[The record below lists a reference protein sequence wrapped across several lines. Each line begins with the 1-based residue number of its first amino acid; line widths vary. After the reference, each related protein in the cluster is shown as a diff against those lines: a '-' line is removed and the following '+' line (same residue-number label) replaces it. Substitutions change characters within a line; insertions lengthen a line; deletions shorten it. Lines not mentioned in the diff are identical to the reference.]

1 MKMIEP
7 VNIVREAD
15 IIWKNRIARFYSKY
29 GMFLILVVMIILS
42 TAISDI
48 FLTRTNI
55 SNVLRNM
62 AVSSLAAFGVTFL
75 LILGMIDL
83 SSGSVMALAGC
94 ICCIVIRDTGSLV
107 LGFSSG
113 ILIGG
118 LTGIFNGAIVA
129 YLRIPAFIITLATME
144 MARGAALLVTDGYPV
159 AGMGN
164 TFKIFG
170 QGYVDS
176 WNIVPT
182 PIVVMFIFLAVSFV
196 ILNRTKLGRY
206 VFAVGGNEN
215 AARASG
221 VNIKRT
227 IISAFVINGLMVG
240 LAGIML
246 MSRINSGQPSGAVGY
261 EFDAITAAVVGG
273 TSLMGGSGTMIGTF
287 IGGLIVGVLNNMLN
301 LQQVSSFWQMV
312 VKGAIIALAVI
323 VDFKTKAILQ
333 KQSS

>member
-1 MKMIEP
+1 M
-7 VNIVREAD
+7 
-15 IIWKNRIARFYSKY
+15 
-29 GMFLILVVMIILS
+29 
-42 TAISDI
+42 
-48 FLTRTNI
+48 
-55 SNVLRNM
+55 
-62 AVSSLAAFGVTFL
+62 
-75 LILGMIDL
+75 
-83 SSGSVMALAGC
+83 
-94 ICCIVIRDTGSLV
+94 
-107 LGFSSG
+107 
-113 ILIGG
+113 
-118 LTGIFNGAIVA
+118 
-129 YLRIPAFIITLATME
+129 
-144 MARGAALLVTDGYPV
+144 
-159 AGMGN
+159 
-164 TFKIFG
+164 
-170 QGYVDS
+170 DS

>member
-1 MKMIEP
+1 MENNVSI
-7 VNIVREAD
+7 NIVREANVL
-15 IIWKNRIARFYSKY
+15 WKIKIARFYSQY
-29 GMFLILVVMIILS
+29 GMFLILIVILIIA
-42 TAISDI
+42 TAISDV

-94 ICCIVIRDTGSLV
+94 VCCIIIRETGSLV
-107 LGFSSG
+107 LGISAG
-113 ILIGG
+113 IFVGG
-118 LTGIFNGAIVA
+118 ISGIFNGSIVA
-129 YLRIPAFIITLATME
+129 YLRIPAFIMTLATMW
-144 MARGAALLVTDGYPV
+144 MARGAAMLITDGYPV
-159 AGMGN
+159 AGMGD

-170 QGYVDS
+170 QGYVDG

-182 PIVVMFIFLAVSFV
+182 PIVVMFIFLVVSSV
-196 ILNRTKLGRY
+196 LLNRTQLGRY
-206 VFAVGGNEN
+206 IFAVGGNEN

-227 IISAFVINGLMVG
+227 VINAFVINGLMVG
-240 LAGIML
+240 LAGVML
-246 MSRINSGQPSGAVGY
+246 MSRINSGQPSGAAGY

-273 TSLMGGSGTMIGTF
+273 TSLLGGTGTMTGTF
-287 IGGLIVGVLNNMLN
+287 IGGLIVGVLNNILN
-301 LQQVSSFWQMV
+301 LKGVSSFWQMV
-312 VKGAIIALAVI
+312 VRGAIIALAVI

-333 KQSS
+333 KQS

>member
-15 IIWKNRIARFYSKY
+15 IIWKNKIARFYSKY

-129 YLRIPAFIITLATME
+129 YLRIPAFIITLATM
-144 MARGAALLVTDGYPV
+144 DGPWGCPV
-159 AGMGN
+159 GHR
-164 TFKIFG
+164 
-170 QGYVDS
+170 
-176 WNIVPT
+176 W
-182 PIVVMFIFLAVSFV
+182 
-196 ILNRTKLGRY
+196 
-206 VFAVGGNEN
+206 
-215 AARASG
+215 
-221 VNIKRT
+221 
-227 IISAFVINGLMVG
+227 ISRSRNGEHL
-240 LAGIML
+240 
-246 MSRINSGQPSGAVGY
+246 
-261 EFDAITAAVVGG
+261 
-273 TSLMGGSGTMIGTF
+273 
-287 IGGLIVGVLNNMLN
+287 
-301 LQQVSSFWQMV
+301 
-312 VKGAIIALAVI
+312 
-323 VDFKTKAILQ
+323 
-333 KQSS
+333 

>member
-1 MKMIEP
+1 MENNVSISK
-7 VNIVREAD
+7 VREANA
-15 IIWKNRIARFYSKY
+15 IWKHKIARLYSQY
-29 GMFLILVVMIILS
+29 GMFAIIVVMIIIS
-42 TAISDI
+42 TLLNDI
-48 FLTRTNI
+48 FLTRHNI

-62 AVSSLAAFGVTFL
+62 AVCSLAAFGVTYL

-94 ICCIVIRDTGSLV
+94 ICCIIIRETGSLV
-107 LGFSSG
+107 LGFSAGVLVGGISG
-113 ILIGG
+113 M
-118 LTGIFNGAIVA
+118 FNGSIVA
-129 YLRIPAFIITLATME
+129 YLKIPAFIMTLATME
-144 MARGAALLVTDGYPV
+144 MGRGAALLITDGYPV
-159 AGMGN
+159 SGMGDR
-164 TFKIFG
+164 FKIFG
-170 QGYVDS
+170 QGYVDG

-182 PIVVMFIFLAVSFV
+182 PIVVMFIFLVVSWV

-227 IISAFVINGLMVG
+227 IISAFLINGLMVG

-273 TSLMGGSGTMIGTF
+273 TSLMGGSGTMTGTF

>member
-1 MKMIEP
+1 M
-7 VNIVREAD
+7 
-15 IIWKNRIARFYSKY
+15 IARFYSKY
-29 GMFLILVVMIILS
+29 GMFVILAVMIIIS

-62 AVSSLAAFGVTFL
+62 AVCSLAAFGVTYL

-94 ICCIVIRDTGSLV
+94 TCCIIIRETGSLV
-107 LGFSSG
+107 LGFSGGVLVGGTSG
-113 ILIGG
+113 V
-118 LTGIFNGAIVA
+118 FNGSIVA
-129 YLRIPAFIITLATME
+129 YLKIPAFIITLATME
-144 MARGAALLVTDGYPV
+144 MARGAALLITDGYPV
-159 AGMGN
+159 SGMGD

-170 QGYVDS
+170 QGYVDG

-182 PIVVMFIFLAVSFV
+182 PIVVMFIFLLVSSV
-196 ILNRTKLGRY
+196 MLNRTKLGRY

-227 IISAFVINGLMVG
+227 IISAFLINGLMVG

-246 MSRINSGQPSGAVGY
+246 MSRINSGQPSGAAGY

-273 TSLMGGSGTMIGTF
+273 TSLMGGTGTMTGTF